1 MLISTLDPKTWSD
14 ALQEAVNAEEVKVIP
29 YDLTLN
35 YDYWNYCMIVR
46 YLATGLTKEIIR

>member
-46 YLATGLTKEIIR
+46 YLATGLTKEILR